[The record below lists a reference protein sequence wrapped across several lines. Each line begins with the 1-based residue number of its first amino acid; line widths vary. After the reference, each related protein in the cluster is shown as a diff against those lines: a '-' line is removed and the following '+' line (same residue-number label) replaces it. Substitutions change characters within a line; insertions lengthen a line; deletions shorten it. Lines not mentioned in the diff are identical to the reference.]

1 MDNEKQLL
9 ISRIIAN
16 KVPAYDY
23 DVELV
28 YYDTLRDAI
37 FGGCLTNQ
45 ELLDKLGAPIDFGS
59 EIKKTNQTLIKKRQ
73 DLYEWRSKPASIGYR
88 EEIKTLKETVSF
100 LLNEQYKFFI
110 HSAEQIATEAKNKK
124 ICEKYSLEEVPDRL
138 DETGIRS
145 IAKSYEW
152 TALSNA
158 GFVFD
163 VLSVDAIELVNWGR
177 RYDNIRQ
184 HPDSPE
190 EEVMEDDDML
200 DGWTS
205 YVANKKDDVGNNDSG
220 GAETF
225 TVAHSPEDVKRIQDR
240 NSPEARFMMKL
251 REEKMKQGEVSDK
264 DFADKQGLIKF

>member
-23 DVELV
+23 DVELA

-45 ELLDKLGAPIDFGS
+45 ELLDKLGPPIDFDS
-59 EIKKTNQTLIKKRQ
+59 EIKTTNKALIKKKQ
-73 DLYEWRSKPASIGYR
+73 ELYEWRSKPSSIGIR
-88 EEIKTLKETVSF
+88 EEVAKLKETVSF
-100 LLNEQYKFFI
+100 LLNEQYKHFI

-124 ICEKYSLEEVPDRL
+124 ICEKYGLEEAPDRL
-138 DETGIRS
+138 DEETIRKL
-145 IAKSYEW
+145 AKSYEW
-152 TALSNA
+152 TALKNA

-163 VLSVDAIELVNWGR
+163 VLSVDAIELANWGR
-177 RYDNIRQ
+177 RYENIRQ
-184 HPDSPE
+184 HPDCPE
-190 EEVMEDDDML
+190 DEVFDDDDLL

-205 YVANKKDDVGNNDSG
+205 YIANKKDDPADRNDG

-225 TVAHSPEDVKRIQDR
+225 TVAHSPEDVKRIQER
-240 NSPEARFMMKL
+240 NSPEARFMIRL
-251 REEKMKQGEVSDK
+251 REEKMKQGEVEDK